1 MQEIERLREIV
12 ASLRDPK
19 TGCPW
24 DIEQDF
30 RSIAPHTI
38 EEAYEVADAI
48 ERDDLDGLRLE
59 LGDLLLQVVF
69 HSQMAEE
76 QSLFNFQD
84 VAQGISDKLVHRH
97 PHVFAQA
104 EVNTADEVL
113 SNWENIKAEERL
125 DKQQSGL
132 LDDVPRNLPALLRA
146 QKLQKRAARVGL
158 DWRETEHVLGT
169 LLEEVEE
176 LCEVLATERDD
187 EERIAEEMGD
197 VFFSCVNLARHL
209 KLEAE
214 DVLRASNNKFEDRVR
229 TMEDSAKAIGVSLS
243 DLSDERLDE
252 LWSASKRSL
261 AVL

>member
-1 MQEIERLREIV
+1 MQEIEKLREIV

-48 ERDDLDGLRLE
+48 ERGDLDGLRLE

-97 PHVFAQA
+97 PHVFAQT
-104 EVNTADEVL
+104 EVNTAEEVL
-113 SNWENIKAEERL
+113 NNWENIKAGERI
-125 DKQQSGL
+125 DKQQLGL

-187 EERIAEEMGD
+187 EARIAEEMGD

-214 DVLRASNNKFEDRVR
+214 DVLRASNNKFENRVR
-229 TMEDSAKAIGVSLS
+229 TMESSASASGVALS
-243 DLSDERLDE
+243 DLSDEQLDE
-252 LWSASKRSL
+252 LWSESKRSL
-261 AVL
+261 AVS